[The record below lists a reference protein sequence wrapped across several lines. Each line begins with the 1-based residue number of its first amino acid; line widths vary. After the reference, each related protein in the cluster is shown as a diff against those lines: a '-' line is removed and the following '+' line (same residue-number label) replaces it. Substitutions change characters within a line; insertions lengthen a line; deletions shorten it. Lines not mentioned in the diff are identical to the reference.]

1 MRVYTLLLSL
11 LLTCIIQAQVTPA
24 EKAALQA
31 FYTATGGSNWT
42 SETDADPTNDWDFSG
57 PVTNDWY
64 GITIS
69 GGNVISINMNPTL
82 VNTGNNNLTGTLP
95 NEIGDFP
102 FLTSLVLTA
111 ENLSGTIPPS
121 LYFLNSL
128 RVLNL
133 GRNNFSGTLPP
144 QISQLTNLTSLII
157 NQNDLDGELPIE
169 LTMLGNLQT
178 LDIDSNNFF
187 GEIPIE
193 LTDMVELKVL
203 QLSNNPFT
211 GYLYPEY
218 GKLVNLEE
226 FIFFNNSITG
236 TIPEEFGKLIRLKK
250 LRLGSNNLSGIL
262 PISLK
267 DLINLENLEI
277 YATSISGEI
286 PDEYGQL
293 INVAYFNLSQNRIS
307 GNLPSSLSNMT
318 EIISFNVSNNQITGT
333 LPQSYSSWSLIN
345 YFQASTNQ
353 LTGEIPDTYS
363 NLSNLTSFVLSR
375 NQLSGELSVLFS
387 NWTNIENFNIQFNSI
402 TGEIP
407 ETYANLINLEYFNV
421 GENNFSGEISP
432 LFSNW
437 VNIKTLILRDNE
449 FEGRL
454 PDFSNIFRSNDF
466 FQINDNRFQFG
477 DFEDEFNYYDQT
489 LLSFT
494 DNPQARVNDTQNLS
508 SCAGSSITLSTVV
521 SGNANVYQWL
531 KDGTAITGA
540 TDSDLVLYPVA
551 ISDAG
556 VYTCLITSTIVTDLT
571 LERNPITLTVN
582 ATGPI
587 ANIVED
593 KLACD
598 LDGDGFATFSLNLAD
613 IEAQA
618 FGSQTGLTISYFDAL
633 GNPLSL
639 TSSYTNT
646 TASNQVVTVRV
657 SDTGGCYDEST
668 FNLITT
674 LPAVA
679 DTNADVTSC
688 ENYTLPPLNA
698 DSNYFTAT
706 NASGTQ
712 LQEGDIINT
721 TQTIYIHAG
730 IGNCADETSFTI
742 TIEQPVT
749 ADQLED
755 VTECEFYTLPP
766 LTTSNYFTESNGQG
780 TRINEGDRITETQ
793 TIYIYSK
800 SGVCTDESSFTIS
813 IDLLACEDSEEA
825 IKSKFPNFFTP
836 NADGINDTWKL
847 NQELFLLEGIV
858 TIYDRY
864 GKLISQFDAINGEW
878 DGYSNGRRLPASDYW
893 FKFEGID
900 GEINSTGHFALKR

>member
-69 GGNVISINMNPTL
+69 GGNVISINMNPTRERDR
-82 VNTGNNNLTGTLP
+82 GNNLTGVIP
-95 NEIGDFP
+95 NEIGDLNS
-102 FLTSLVLTA
+102 LTLINL
-111 ENLSGTIPPS
+111 EYQNLSGSLPLRLYELNNLRFLYLSSNNFTDTISPLIS
-121 LYFLNSL
+121 QLSNLISIVLTLNDFNGEIPVEL
-128 RVLNL
+128 TTLTNLEELNL
-133 GRNNFSGTLPP
+133 SINNFSG
-144 QISQLTNLTSLII
+144 N
-157 NQNDLDGELPIE
+157 
-169 LTMLGNLQT
+169 
-178 LDIDSNNFF
+178 
-187 GEIPIE
+187 IPIE
-193 LTDMVELKVL
+193 LTSMIQLKVL
-203 QLSNNPFT
+203 DLAINDFT

-218 GKLVNLEE
+218 GKLINLEKFE
-226 FIFFNNSITG
+226 ILSNSISGNIPSEFGDMLSLKYIRLNSNDLDGELPVSLKNLINLESLNIGDTNISG
-236 TIPEEFGKLIRLKK
+236 TIPEEYGE
-250 LRLGSNNLSGIL
+250 
-262 PISLK
+262 
-267 DLINLENLEI
+267 LINLKDFSLYQNQLSGVLPNSLSNLSKL
-277 YATSISGEI
+277 TTFNVSFNQISGE
-286 PDEYGQL
+286 
-293 INVAYFNLSQNRIS
+293 
-307 GNLPSSLSNMT
+307 LP
-318 EIISFNVSNNQITGT
+318 
-333 LPQSYSSWSLIN
+333 PSYSNWNFIRA
-345 YFQASTNQ
+345 FIASNNQ
-353 LTGEIPDTYS
+353 LTGEIPESYS
-363 NLSNLTSFVLSR
+363 SFGELNNIR
-375 NQLSGELSVLFS
+375 LDNNQLSGGL
-387 NWTNIENFNIQFNSI
+387 
-402 TGEIP
+402 
-407 ETYANLINLEYFNV
+407 
-421 GENNFSGEISP
+421 SP

-437 VNIKTLILRDNE
+437 SKVTQIGIHSNNFQNT
-449 FEGRL
+449 L
-454 PDFSNIFRSNDF
+454 PDFTSNISLIHLQF
-466 FQINDNRFQFG
+466 NDNAFQFG

-489 LLSFT
+489 LLTFK

-540 TDSDLVLYPVA
+540 TNSDLVLYPVA

-618 FGSQTGLTISYFDAL
+618 FSSQTGLTISYFDSL
-633 GNPLSL
+633 GNPLTL
-639 TSSYTNT
+639 TNSYTNT

-706 NASGTQ
+706 NASGTP

-793 TIYIYSK
+793 TIYIYSE

-813 IDLLACEDSEEA
+813 IDLLACEDSEGA

>member
-69 GGNVISINMNPTL
+69 GGNVISINMNPTRERDR
-82 VNTGNNNLTGTLP
+82 GNNLTGVIP
-95 NEIGDFP
+95 NEIGDLNS
-102 FLTSLVLTA
+102 LTLINL
-111 ENLSGTIPPS
+111 EYQNLSGSLPLRLYELNNLRFLYLSSNNFTDTISPLIS
-121 LYFLNSL
+121 QLSNLISIVLTLNDFNGEIPVEL
-128 RVLNL
+128 TTLTNLEELNL
-133 GRNNFSGTLPP
+133 SINNFSG
-144 QISQLTNLTSLII
+144 N
-157 NQNDLDGELPIE
+157 
-169 LTMLGNLQT
+169 
-178 LDIDSNNFF
+178 
-187 GEIPIE
+187 IPIE
-193 LTDMVELKVL
+193 LTSMIQLKVL
-203 QLSNNPFT
+203 DLAINDFT

-218 GKLVNLEE
+218 GKLINLEKFE
-226 FIFFNNSITG
+226 ILSNSISGNIPSEFGDMLSLKYIRLNSNDLDGELPVSLKNLINLESLNIGDTNISG
-236 TIPEEFGKLIRLKK
+236 TIPEEYGE
-250 LRLGSNNLSGIL
+250 
-262 PISLK
+262 
-267 DLINLENLEI
+267 LINLKDFSLYQNQLSGVLPNSLSNLSKL
-277 YATSISGEI
+277 TTFNVSFNQISGE
-286 PDEYGQL
+286 
-293 INVAYFNLSQNRIS
+293 
-307 GNLPSSLSNMT
+307 LP
-318 EIISFNVSNNQITGT
+318 
-333 LPQSYSSWSLIN
+333 PSYSNWNFIRA
-345 YFQASTNQ
+345 FIASNNQ
-353 LTGEIPDTYS
+353 LTGEIPESYS
-363 NLSNLTSFVLSR
+363 SFGELNNIR
-375 NQLSGELSVLFS
+375 LDNNQLSGGL
-387 NWTNIENFNIQFNSI
+387 
-402 TGEIP
+402 
-407 ETYANLINLEYFNV
+407 
-421 GENNFSGEISP
+421 SP

-437 VNIKTLILRDNE
+437 SKVTQIGIHSNNFQNT
-449 FEGRL
+449 L
-454 PDFSNIFRSNDF
+454 PDFTSNISLIHLQF
-466 FQINDNRFQFG
+466 NDNAFQFG

-489 LLSFT
+489 LLTFK
-494 DNPQARVNDTQNLS
+494 DNPQARVNDMQNLS

-531 KDGTAITGA
+531 KDGTAIAGA
-540 TDSDLVLYPVA
+540 TNVDLVLNPVA

-598 LDGDGFATFSLNLAD
+598 LDADGFATFSLNLAD

-618 FGSQTGLTISYFDAL
+618 FGSQTGLTISYFDSL
-633 GNPLSL
+633 GNPLTL
-639 TSSYTNT
+639 TNSYTNT

-688 ENYTLPPLNA
+688 VNYTLPPLNA

-706 NASGTQ
+706 NASGTP
-712 LQEGDIINT
+712 LQEGAIINT

-730 IGNCADETSFTI
+730 IGNCADETSFTV

-780 TRINEGDRITETQ
+780 TMINEGDRITETQ
-793 TIYIYSK
+793 TIYIYTE
-800 SGVCTDESSFTIS
+800 SGVCSDESSFTIS
-813 IDLLACEDSEEA
+813 IDLLACENSEEA

-836 NADGINDTWKL
+836 NGDGTNDTWKV
-847 NQELFLLEGIV
+847 NQKLFLLKGTV
-858 TIYDRY
+858 TIYNRY

-893 FKFEGID
+893 YKFEGID